1 MKNIIIVS
9 ILFLDSLLTVST
21 LAHADSAVQ
30 NNQTAKLVIYR
41 PNDGSSMSYRL
52 WVDDQYMGKLKL
64 KQVLE
69 LQLSPGE
76 HVIRSNDRNR
86 SELSVTVNEQRTTYV
101 RAEIDRKTRMSL
113 KVDKSPGG
121 VMAGL

>member
-9 ILFLDSLLTVST
+9 ILFLVSLLTVST

-41 PNDGSSMSYRL
+41 ANDGSSMSYRL

-64 KQVLE
+64 KEVLE

-86 SELSVTVNEQRTTYV
+86 SELSVTVNEQGTTYV
-101 RAEIDRKTRMSL
+101 RAEIDRKTRLSL
-113 KVDKSPGG
+113 KVDKSRGD